1 MRFSSFVL
9 VVLAFGVVA
18 IGCSNDGGAGGGQQ
32 PAWTIDA
39 GALKLLVTDSPWNMT
54 FLDDG
59 TWTSVEADGTWTLT
73 LENDVERTI
82 HLEASTK
89 TLNQPFDVCGVNVGV
104 TALADDAWSY
114 NPETGVLKATYTTT
128 GAPLQTTPC

>member
-18 IGCSNDGGAGGGQQ
+18 IGCSNDSSDGGAGGGQQ
-32 PAWTIDA
+32 PD
-39 GALKLLVTDSPWNMT
+39 
-54 FLDDG
+54 
-59 TWTSVEADGTWTLT
+59 WTSVEADGTWTLT

-114 NPETGVLKATYTTT
+114 NPETGVLKAT
-128 GAPLQTTPC
+128 